1 MPQPL
6 LISLSI
12 VLASWLAGE
21 FIFWI
26 LNRRVTEKLSFDVRI
41 RSFVLLS
48 KEEMLATARLAQFC
62 LAWIGRGLI
71 ALIVLQI
78 LGLAHPDTEAVARAA
93 QGWLTERAVAT
104 GRMIVAYLPNLF
116 TIVATLWAARAFLA
130 LNRRFFGSIE
140 NGGLQLPGFDQ
151 RWAVPT
157 RQIIAAL
164 TWITAASTVLPL
176 LPGAASPVFR
186 GASVLAGVL
195 ISLGSG
201 PAMTNI
207 VSGFLLTYSNA
218 FHVGDVIEVQSY
230 IGRVRERNL
239 LITRLRTFKNQD
251 ITLPNSSVMS
261 GNIVNYSNAAREGRL
276 MATCVVTLGY
286 EIDATVVEQILL
298 EAARAGEG
306 WSLSPTP
313 FVLHHALEGSWVAYE
328 LNVYLSELD
337 DWLVLQSA
345 LRKHVL
351 KAFHLA
357 GVELMTPTLHGLRD
371 AQLPTIPADLCPR
384 PLAAT
389 TFKVELK
396 STQTAT
402 A

>member
-1 MPQPL
+1 
-6 LISLSI
+6 
-12 VLASWLAGE
+12 
-21 FIFWI
+21 
-26 LNRRVTEKLSFDVRI
+26 
-41 RSFVLLS
+41 
-48 KEEMLATARLAQFC
+48 MLATARLAQFF

-207 VSGFLLTYSNA
+207 AYSTEADRCFHLMPIKIDIFGAHRGDQISALTPFLLVSDSGLFDLPRRVPPFSRTCCDWPSN
-218 FHVGDVIEVQSY
+218 
-230 IGRVRERNL
+230 R
-239 LITRLRTFKNQD
+239 
-251 ITLPNSSVMS
+251 SSRAS
-261 GNIVNYSNAAREGRL
+261 
-276 MATCVVTLGY
+276 
-286 EIDATVVEQILL
+286 ATVGSVKVPYH
-298 EAARAGEG
+298 
-306 WSLSPTP
+306 LST
-313 FVLHHALEGSWVAYE
+313 G
-328 LNVYLSELD
+328 N
-337 DWLVLQSA
+337 WLVTSVARLDLSSMISKSVNWA
-345 LRKHVL
+345 SGSNVDRPRSSRTSRST
-351 KAFHLA
+351 LA
-357 GVELMTPTLHGLRD
+357 SFD
-371 AQLPTIPADLCPR
+371 SS
-384 PLAAT
+384 
-389 TFKVELK
+389 FK
-396 STQTAT
+396 
-402 A
+402 